1 MSHGR
6 PRLPNHITIAVGRP
20 DVLLLVLPTRSATV
34 APVVVQFDIGDLDVV
49 EQHHWYA
56 GKDGRPAAHYG
67 KLRDTVYLARLLV
80 GAEKHQ
86 RTRALNGDATDL
98 RRANIKIC
106 VPARITL
113 AKRAAGV

>member
-1 MSHGR
+1 MNHGR

-20 DVLLLVLPTRSATV
+20 DVLLLVLPTRSAAV
-34 APVVVQFDIGDLDVV
+34 AAVVVQFDIGDLDIV

-86 RTRALNGDATDL
+86 RTRVLNGNAADL

-106 VPARITL
+106 APARKTL

>member
-34 APVVVQFDIGDLDVV
+34 AAVVVQFDIGDLDIV
-49 EQHHWYA
+49 ERHHWYA

-86 RTRALNGDATDL
+86 RTRALNGNATDL

-106 VPARITL
+106 TPSRITL